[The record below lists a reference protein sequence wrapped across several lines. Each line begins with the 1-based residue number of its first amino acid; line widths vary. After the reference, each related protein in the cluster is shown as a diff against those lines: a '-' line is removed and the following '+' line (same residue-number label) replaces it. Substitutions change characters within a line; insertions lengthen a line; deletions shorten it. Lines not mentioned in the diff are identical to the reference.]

1 MSYYLYL
8 EKTTVVVRL
17 IHRIFIVVLFIV
29 STFSAFSQERDK
41 SVPIQENK
49 PLTRILFVFDAS
61 QSMYGRWQSDVK
73 INIARNLLIKV
84 LDSLQSIKNLEVA
97 LRLYG
102 HQYQFP
108 PQVCNDTKLEV
119 PFGKD
124 NYLKI
129 KNKLNSIV
137 PKGTTPIAY
146 SLEQAVNDFTPCTNC
161 RNVVVLITD
170 GIEECGGD
178 PCLASEALQRGG
190 IVLKPFIIGIG
201 TNFEKAFNC
210 VGTYFDATSEDKFSN
225 ALNVVVSRVLNPTTC
240 QVNLLDANDRPTETN
255 INMTFYD
262 TYTGKIRYNFI
273 HTLNSYGQ
281 PDTLSIDPLS
291 TYNIVVH
298 TIPPVEVDS
307 VRLNPGI
314 HTIIPINVP
323 QGYLILKM
331 NSMNANLKSIKT
343 IVRRSGSMET
353 INIQEIDQSER
364 YINGTYDLEILSLPR
379 FKASGI
385 KIMQSHTTTVDI
397 PVPGIA
403 VLQKAVR
410 GYGSLYLEKD
420 GKLEW
425 VYTFRDNDQSQESL
439 VLMPGFYRA
448 VFRSRYVDHSIF
460 TIERSFEVKSGITT
474 NVKLGD

>member
-1 MSYYLYL
+1 LSYYLYL
-8 EKTTVVVRL
+8 KKTSAVDKLLRHFFL
-17 IHRIFIVVLFIV
+17 VVLFV
-29 STFSAFSQERDK
+29 TSTFFTFAQEQAK
-41 SVPIQENK
+41 PVPIQENK

-61 QSMYGRWQSDVK
+61 QSMYGRWQSDMK

-84 LDSLQSIKNLEVA
+84 LDSLKAIPNLEVA

-102 HQYQFP
+102 HQYLFP

-119 PFGKD
+119 PFGRD
-124 NYLKI
+124 NFEKI

-146 SLEQAVNDFTPCTNC
+146 SLVQAINDFTPCKNC

-178 PCLASEALQRGG
+178 PCLASQELQQGG

-240 QVNLLDANDRPTETN
+240 QVNLLDENDRPTETN
-255 INMTFYD
+255 ICMTFYD
-262 TYTGKIRYNFI
+262 THTGKIRYNFI

-281 PDTLSIDPLS
+281 PDTLTIDPLG

-307 VRLNPGI
+307 IGLISGL
-314 HTIIPINVP
+314 HTIIPVNVP

-331 NSMNANLKSIKT
+331 NSMNANLKAIKT
-343 IVRRSGSMET
+343 IIRRSGSMET
-353 INIQEIDQSER
+353 INVQEIDQSER
-364 YINGTYDLEILSLPR
+364 YITGTYDLEILSLPR
-379 FKASGI
+379 FKANNI

-410 GYGSLYLEKD
+410 GYGSLYLEND
-420 GKLEW
+420 GKLDW
-425 VYTFRDNDQSQESL
+425 VYTFRDNDQPQESI

-448 VFRSRYVDHSIF
+448 VFRSRYADHSLE

>member
-1 MSYYLYL
+1 MAQII
-8 EKTTVVVRL
+8 RC
-17 IHRIFIVVLFIV
+17 IFLVALFII
-29 STFSAFSQERDK
+29 STFSAFNQEQTK
-41 SVPIQENK
+41 ALPTQENK

-61 QSMYGRWQSDVK
+61 QSMYGRWQSDMK

-84 LDSLQSIKNLEVA
+84 LDSLQSIPDLEVA

-124 NYLKI
+124 NFFKI
-129 KNKLNSIV
+129 KHELNSIV

-146 SLEQAVNDFTPCTNC
+146 SLEQAVNDFTPCKNC

-178 PCLASEALQRGG
+178 PCIASQILQKGG

-210 VGTYFDATSEDKFSN
+210 VGTYFDASSEDKFSN

-281 PDTLSIDPLS
+281 PDTLAIDPLS

-307 VRLNPGI
+307 IKLNPGI
-314 HTIIPINVP
+314 HTIIPVNVP

-331 NSMNANLKSIKT
+331 NTMNANLKSVNT
-343 IVRRSGSMET
+343 IVRREGSMET
-353 INIQEIDQSER
+353 INVQEIDQSER
-364 YINGTYDLEILSLPR
+364 YITGTYDLEILSLPR

-385 KIMQSHTTTVDI
+385 KVMQSHTTTVDI

-403 VLQKAVR
+403 VLQKPVR
-410 GYGSLYLEKD
+410 GYGSLFLEKD
-420 GKLEW
+420 GRLEW

-448 VFRSRYVDHSIF
+448 VFRSRYTDHSIF

-474 NVKLGD
+474 NVKLED

>member
-1 MSYYLYL
+1 M
-8 EKTTVVVRL
+8 
-17 IHRIFIVVLFIV
+17 
-29 STFSAFSQERDK
+29 
-41 SVPIQENK
+41 
-49 PLTRILFVFDAS
+49 
-61 QSMYGRWQSDVK
+61 K

-84 LDSLQSIKNLEVA
+84 LDSLQSIPNLEVA

-102 HQYQFP
+102 HQYLFP

-124 NYLKI
+124 NFIKI
-129 KNKLNSIV
+129 KNKLNSIT
-137 PKGTTPIAY
+137 PKGTTPIAF
-146 SLEQAVNDFTPCTNC
+146 SLEQAINDFTPCIEC

-210 VGTYFDATSEDKFSN
+210 VGIYFDATSEDKFSN
-225 ALNVVVSRVLNPTTC
+225 ALHVVVSRVLNPTTC

-281 PDTLSIDPLS
+281 PDTLTIDPLS

-307 VRLNPGI
+307 IRLNPGI
-314 HTIIPINVP
+314 HTIIPVNVP

-331 NSMNANLKSIKT
+331 NTMNANLKAVNT
-343 IVRRSGSMET
+343 IVRREGSMET
-353 INIQEIDQSER
+353 INVQEIDQSER
-364 YINGTYDLEILSLPR
+364 YITGTYDLEILSLPR
-379 FKASGI
+379 FKASNI

-410 GYGSLYLEKD
+410 GYGSLFLEKD
-420 GKLEW
+420 GKLE
-425 VYTFRDNDQSQESL
+425 
-439 VLMPGFYRA
+439 
-448 VFRSRYVDHSIF
+448 
-460 TIERSFEVKSGITT
+460 
-474 NVKLGD
+474 

>member
-1 MSYYLYL
+1 MSQVLRYLS
-8 EKTTVVVRL
+8 
-17 IHRIFIVVLFIV
+17 IVALCTI
-29 STFSAFSQERDK
+29 TAFSAYPQEQAK
-41 SVPIQENK
+41 SIPIQENK

-61 QSMYGRWQSDVK
+61 QSMYGRWQSDMK

-84 LDSLQSIKNLEVA
+84 LDSLKSIPNLEVA

-102 HQYQFP
+102 HQFMFP
-108 PQVCNDTKLEV
+108 PQVCNDTRLEV

-124 NYLKI
+124 NFEKI

-146 SLEQAVNDFTPCTNC
+146 SLEQAINDFTPCKNC

-178 PCLASEALQRGG
+178 PCMASQELQKGG

-262 TYTGKIRYNFI
+262 ATTGKIRYNFV

-307 VRLNPGI
+307 IRLNQGI

-331 NSMNANLKSIKT
+331 NSMNANLKAIKT
-343 IVRRSGSMET
+343 IVRRGGSMET
-353 INIQEIDQSER
+353 INVQEIDQSER
-364 YINGTYDLEILSLPR
+364 YITGTYDLEILSLPR
-379 FKASGI
+379 FKANDI

-410 GYGSLYLEKD
+410 GYGSLYLEND

-425 VYTFRDNDQSQESL
+425 VYTFRDNDQPQESI

-448 VFRSRYVDHSIF
+448 VFRSRYADHAVE

-474 NVKLGD
+474 NVKLGE